1 MSVVQLD
8 LQKIEQLLNSAT
20 SSRQRK
26 MYQALLDKARSQLVQ
41 STETIAPQTTPETR
55 TARAPEPSSGDVSS
69 EKKAQTKTNQKTETK
84 TKTKTTLKQKKATT
98 KETTNEASTPTRQST
113 TPVTESTTQITQ
125 FESDGKTITEPLP
138 EEQPKQQ
145 PDSETPIFQA
155 LGTIL
160 ATPYLKGERLKV
172 AIDAR
177 EYDLLCL
184 RDYRRRAYMS
194 LSSELE
200 ENGSKE
206 MFLKLYP
213 QATFEQSSAEPILSF
228 SLVNFSRACE
238 KLNNYPQGFVL
249 SGIWQYIPNS
259 ESPVIS
265 IYRNLNQLGFF
276 KRLNKSRKFS
286 FAQPRHLTVVWN
298 ATIEP
303 FKFNPQV
310 QKSEQMPRYFVEVRA
325 IFKDG
330 LYVVEEMLREPTVE
344 IPKFIK
350 VSKKKQPSIS

>member
-1 MSVVQLD
+1 MSVYELD

-41 STETIAPQTTPETR
+41 STETIAPQTTPET
-55 TARAPEPSSGDVSS
+55 
-69 EKKAQTKTNQKTETK
+69 EKKAKTKTNQKTK
-84 TKTKTTLKQKKATT
+84 TKTKAKTTKKLQKATT
-98 KETTNEASTPTRQST
+98 KETTNEASTPTILAT
-113 TPVTESTTQITQ
+113 TPVSESTTQLTPL
-125 FESDGKTITEPLP
+125 ESDGKTLTEPLP
-138 EEQPKQQ
+138 LPQEQPKQQ
-145 PDSETPIFQA
+145 PDSETTIFQA

-160 ATPYLKGERLKV
+160 ATPYLQGDCLKV
-172 AIDAR
+172 AIDGR
-177 EYDLLCL
+177 SYDLLPV
-184 RDYRRRAYMS
+184 RGYRRRAYMS

-228 SLVNFSRACE
+228 SLVNFSRACQ

-249 SGIWQYIPNS
+249 SGIWQYITHYD
-259 ESPVIS
+259 SPVIS

-286 FAQPRHLTVVWN
+286 FARPHHIPVVWS
-298 ATIEP
+298 APIEP
-303 FKFNPQV
+303 FKYNPTGE
-310 QKSEQMPRYFVEVRA
+310 KSEQMPRYFVEVRA

-344 IPKFIK
+344 IPRFIK
-350 VSKKKQPSIS
+350 VSKKKLPSIS